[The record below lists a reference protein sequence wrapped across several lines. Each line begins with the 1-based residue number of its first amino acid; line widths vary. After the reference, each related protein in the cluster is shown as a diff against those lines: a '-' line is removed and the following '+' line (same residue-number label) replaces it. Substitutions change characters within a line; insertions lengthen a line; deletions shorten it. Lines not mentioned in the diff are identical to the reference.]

1 MPRLYST
8 IGKNLIRRRRLH
20 IGVEGEAVIQ
30 KVLGVQLP
38 RAGVFGKRDKGY
50 SDIAEMMRLCGKGC
64 IFRSADQNFL
74 EWENRDLVQ
83 RFADFHRACDD
94 SRSRPDRFR
103 APDGLRRRVVGD
115 AQADVRIAGVEV
127 LQAESSIRRS
137 AVSLAPPDK
146 AAQETAQEPA
156 PPQPCGAVQAT
167 AHAHTPFSPSAV
179 SVTPWWERIKSFAA
193 KLTFQIVHAPCDVGL
208 VVFQNFRGFCKAV
221 ILCYEVKMR

>member
-30 KVLGVQLP
+30 KVLAYSS

-50 SDIAEMMRLCGKGC
+50 SDTRRDDAALRKGMH
-64 IFRSADQNFL
+64 RSADQNFL

-94 SRSRPDRFR
+94 WRSRPDRFR

-137 AVSLAPPDK
+137 AVSLAPLDK
-146 AAQETAQEPA
+146 AALKRPLKSQLLLNRAELFE
-156 PPQPCGAVQAT
+156 AT
-167 AHAHTPFSPSAV
+167 ATLANTFFALRCQCDTLV
-179 SVTPWWERIKSFAA
+179 GTDKKFAA